1 MSILLCLTRTETEKW
16 MYCKCIEKIKCEKQ
30 SICRRKKELIHLSTD
45 DLKDIIREVLDEY
58 YIPIATENLKIDAE
72 INLEEPLQAFKG
84 QYYKTLKEGLIQ
96 TYGLEK
102 TKDIILRRF
111 GLNDNQFKVQITN
124 NDGLER
130 RVPIIVL
137 PKGVNN
143 RIIGNIKNLMNTCGY
158 SMTSKQYR
166 RDLVLLVFEGKFGED
181 VTDIVRGRYKYLYHL
196 TPQKHLEKILKIG
209 LSPRSDNSVYKHPDR
224 VYLMNGVLDDNLT
237 DNQIEV
243 FNNIINSKQDN
254 NQYFVLKL
262 SIDKIPDNVIF
273 YADSLTD
280 EGIFTYNNIPP
291 NAIITYKQF
300 Q

>member
-1 MSILLCLTRTETEKW
+1 MPK
-16 MYCKCIEKIKCEKQ
+16 
-30 SICRRKKELIHLSTD
+30 KKELIHLSTG

-72 INLEEPLQAFKG
+72 INLEEPIQAFKG

-102 TKDIILRRF
+102 TKDIIVRRF
-111 GLNDNQFKVQITN
+111 GLNNKQFKVQITN

-224 VYLMNGVLDDNLT
+224 VYLMNGVLDDNLS

-243 FNNIINSKQDN
+243 FNNIINSKQGN